1 MAGPSYTQYCFLD
14 FSLPHTPYQMQWPSL
29 LAATAAVAPVEVS
42 FAFEPTTLFDWQRER
57 ERDGEKETI
66 Y

>member
-29 LAATAAVAPVEVS
+29 LAATEAVVPVEVS
-42 FAFEPTTLFDWQRER
+42 VALEPTTLFDWQRER
-57 ERDGEKETI
+57 DGEKETI
-66 Y
+66 C